1 MLNRQIPY
9 PGVPF
14 ANMTALMEA
23 RSLVKHYG
31 SVEAVRGV
39 DLILQEGTCLG
50 LLGPNGAGKS
60 TTIEMLE
67 GIKPPTSGTVLFRGH
82 PLDAQFKQR
91 AGIQFQSTS
100 IQDYLQVGEV
110 LKLFSHLYDKTR
122 PIEELVRRCSL
133 EEFMDRDVHKLS
145 GGQRQRVMLALALL
159 NDPDVVFLDEPTT
172 GLDPQARRN
181 FWELIRGIQDEG
193 KTILLTTHYMEEAYS
208 LCDDIAIMDHGQ
220 VIAQGTPEALLKK
233 HFDGVTMEIPVS
245 DMATLPAGVHGQAA
259 RRGDTWLIRSTD
271 PEATF
276 KGLLGNH
283 VPLRN
288 LTVRSQTLED
298 LFLELTGKELRE

>member
-1 MLNRQIPY
+1 MN
-9 PGVPF
+9 
-14 ANMTALMEA
+14 ALMEA
-23 RSLVKHYG
+23 RGLVKHYG
-31 SVEAVRGV
+31 NVEAVRGV
-39 DLILQEGTCLG
+39 DLILHEGSCLG

-67 GIKPPTSGTVLFRGH
+67 GIKAPTSGTVLFRGK
-82 PLDAQFKQR
+82 PLDATFKER

-100 IQDYLQVGEV
+100 IQDYLQVREV
-110 LKLFSHLYDKTR
+110 LSLFSRLYSKTR
-122 PIEELVRRCSL
+122 SIEELVKRCAL
-133 EEFMDRDVHKLS
+133 EEFLDRDVHKLS

-181 FWELIRGIQDEG
+181 FWELIRGIQKEG
-193 KTILLTTHYMEEAYS
+193 KTVLLTTHYMEEAYS
-208 LCDDIAIMDHGQ
+208 LCDDIAIMDHGK

-245 DMATLPAGVHGQAA
+245 EMVQLPAGVHGQAA
-259 RRGDTWLIRSTD
+259 RRGDSWLIRSTD

-276 KGLLGNH
+276 KGLIAGS